1 MPCQG
6 KHFSSRRP
14 PFPGP
19 LLLRGGGR
27 ADYLLMAALSRAYP
41 PALVAGESLAHPW
54 CIPCAYGPLTLT
66 LRWRLAAVLPV
77 SLERARWAPR
87 QAPPSHPFVDGC
99 R

>member
-19 LLLRGGGR
+19 LLPRGGGR

-41 PALVAGESLAHPW
+41 PALVAGESLAHPLG
-54 CIPCAYGPLTLT
+54 IPCAYRPLTLT
-66 LRWRLAAVLPV
+66 LRWRLPADPPV
-77 SLERARWAPR
+77 SREQSHWSHNRP
-87 QAPPSHPFVDGC
+87 PPSHPSADG
-99 R
+99 